1 MRYEVNL
8 TPYRIKSVSNSLD
21 QTVVTLNSFEKL
33 KIGIFPQNLIS
44 WPIIILYNLRYLI
57 YLQFVTL
64 TFQITWSRMEDTVRP
79 YSLLTIGDQNYVED
93 KRFLVARPLRGLT
106 NVSTFSSSLT
116 YLIKFKRHEK
126 KIGSFMRLQGGYLKF
141 SVTLNLRNSLTNLI
155 FTAKNYQTSTLMFW
169 SFIKKDGENW
179 ITKIAKC
186 QKAKICPF
194 QPILGWW

>member
-1 MRYEVNL
+1 M
-8 TPYRIKSVSNSLD
+8 KK
-21 QTVVTLNSFEKL
+21 LNIIILCQKL
-33 KIGIFPQNLIS
+33 LIS

-126 KIGSFMRLQGGYLKF
+126 KKIGSFMRLQGGYLKF

-155 FTAKNYQTSTLMFW
+155 FTAKNYQKSSLMFW
-169 SFIKKDGENW
+169 TFIKKDGENW
-179 ITKIAKC
+179 RK
-186 QKAKICPF
+186 
-194 QPILGWW
+194 LNH